1 MNDVSDVSGVPIIQV
16 RQLTKTYRV
25 GDVDVHA
32 LRGVDLD
39 VVKGEFI
46 AVVGSSGSGKSTL
59 FNVLGGLTPPS
70 TGSVHIGGK
79 DLSHM
84 TNAERTNL
92 RKNTVGFVFQKYN
105 LLPTLSAEDNIKI
118 VKYIGGHGTDF
129 DAPFEEVLHLLGIA
143 DRLKHKPRALSGG
156 QQQRVAIARAIVN
169 RPAILLADEPTGNL
183 DSQNSQAVLELLK
196 GLNERLQQ
204 TVLMITHDEEAAA
217 YAHRKVH
224 MRDGQLIDAVVV

>member
-1 MNDVSDVSGVPIIQV
+1 MNETPIIQV

-32 LRGVDLD
+32 LRGVDLE
-39 VVKGEFI
+39 VAKGEFI

-59 FNVLGGLTPPS
+59 FNILGGLTPPS
-70 TGSVHIGGK
+70 SGSVHIGGK

-92 RKNTVGFVFQKYN
+92 RKDTVGFVFQKYN

-118 VKYIGGHGTDF
+118 VKYIGGHSTEF
-129 DAPFEEVLHLLGIA
+129 DSPFQEVLQLLGIA
-143 DRLKHKPRALSGG
+143 ERLKHKPRALSGG

-183 DSQNSQAVLELLK
+183 DSQNSTAVLKLLK
-196 GLNERLQQ
+196 DLNERLGQ
-204 TVLMITHDEEAAA
+204 TVLMITHDEEAAS

-224 MRDGQLIDAVVV
+224 MKDGQLL

>member
-1 MNDVSDVSGVPIIQV
+1 MNETPIIQV

-39 VVKGEFI
+39 VAKGEFI

-59 FNVLGGLTPPS
+59 FNILGGLTPPS
-70 TGSVHIGGK
+70 SGSVHIGGK
-79 DLSHM
+79 DLSYM
-84 TNAERTNL
+84 TNAERTKL
-92 RKNTVGFVFQKYN
+92 RKDTVGFVFQKYN

-118 VKYIGGHGTDF
+118 VKYIGGHSTDF
-129 DAPFEEVLHLLGIA
+129 DSPFQEVLQLLGIA
-143 DRLKHKPRALSGG
+143 ERLKHKPRALSGG

-183 DSQNSQAVLELLK
+183 DSQNSTAVLKLLK
-196 GLNERLQQ
+196 DLNERLGQ
-204 TVLMITHDEEAAA
+204 TVLMITHDEEAAS

-224 MRDGQLIDAVVV
+224 MKDGQLL

>member
-1 MNDVSDVSGVPIIQV
+1 MNETPIIQV

-39 VVKGEFI
+39 VAKGEFI

-59 FNVLGGLTPPS
+59 FNILGGLTPPS
-70 TGSVHIGGK
+70 SGSVHIGGK

-92 RKNTVGFVFQKYN
+92 RKDTVGFVFQKYN

-118 VKYIGGHGTDF
+118 VKYIGGHSTEF
-129 DAPFEEVLHLLGIA
+129 DSPFQEVLQLLGIA
-143 DRLKHKPRALSGG
+143 ERLKHKPRALSGG

-169 RPAILLADEPTGNL
+169 RP
-183 DSQNSQAVLELLK
+183 
-196 GLNERLQQ
+196 
-204 TVLMITHDEEAAA
+204 
-217 YAHRKVH
+217 
-224 MRDGQLIDAVVV
+224 

>member
-1 MNDVSDVSGVPIIQV
+1 MNETPIIQV

-39 VVKGEFI
+39 VAKGEFI

-59 FNVLGGLTPPS
+59 FNILGGLTPPS

-92 RKNTVGFVFQKYN
+92 RKDTVGFVFQKYN

-118 VKYIGGHGTDF
+118 VKYIGGHTTDF
-129 DAPFEEVLHLLGIA
+129 DSSFQEVLQLLGIA
-143 DRLKHKPRALSGG
+143 ERLKHKPRALSGG

-183 DSQNSQAVLELLK
+183 DSQNSTAVLNLLK
-196 GLNERLQQ
+196 DLNDRLGQ
-204 TVLMITHDEEAAA
+204 TVLMITHDEEAAS

-224 MRDGQLIDAVVV
+224 MKDGQLL

>member
-1 MNDVSDVSGVPIIQV
+1 MNETPIIQV

-32 LRGVDLD
+32 LRGVDL
-39 VVKGEFI
+39 VVAQGEFI

-59 FNVLGGLTPPS
+59 FNILGGLTPPS
-70 TGSVHIGGK
+70 TGTVHIGGK

-92 RKNTVGFVFQKYN
+92 RKDTVGFVFQKYN

-118 VKYIGGHGTDF
+118 VKYIAGHGTDF
-129 DAPFEEVLHLLGIA
+129 DSPFQEVLHLLGIA
-143 DRLKHKPRALSGG
+143 ERLKHKPRALSGG

-169 RPAILLADEPTGNL
+169 QPAILLADEPTGNL
-183 DSQNSQAVLELLK
+183 DSQNSTAVLKLLK
-196 GLNERLQQ
+196 DLNERLGQ
-204 TVLMITHDEEAAA
+204 TVLMITHDEEAAS
-217 YAHRKVH
+217 YARRKVH
-224 MRDGQLIDAVVV
+224 MKDGQLLHTARG

>member
-1 MNDVSDVSGVPIIQV
+1 MSETPIIQV
-16 RQLTKTYRV
+16 RTLTKTYRV
-25 GDVDVHA
+25 GDIDVHA

-39 VVKGEFI
+39 VQQGEFI

-59 FNVLGGLTPPS
+59 FNILGGLTPPS

-92 RKNTVGFVFQKYN
+92 RKDTVGFVFQKYN

-118 VKYIGGHGTDF
+118 VKYIGGHGTEF
-129 DAPFEEVLHLLGIA
+129 DSPFREVLNLLGIA
-143 DRLKHKPRALSGG
+143 DRLQHKPRALSGG

-183 DSQNSQAVLELLK
+183 DSQNSAAVLKLLK
-196 GLNERLQQ
+196 DLNERLGQ
-204 TVLMITHDEEAAA
+204 TILMITHDEEAAA
-217 YAHRKVH
+217 YSHRRVH
-224 MRDGQLIDAVVV
+224 MRDGQLVQ